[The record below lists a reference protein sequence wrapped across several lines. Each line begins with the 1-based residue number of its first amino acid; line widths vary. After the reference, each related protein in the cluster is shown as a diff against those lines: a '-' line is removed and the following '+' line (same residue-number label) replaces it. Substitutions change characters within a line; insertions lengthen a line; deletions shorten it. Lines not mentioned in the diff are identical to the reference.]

1 MTEGE
6 FTGYKRAGFPY
17 LTAAKDGQDIYSPDC
32 VPEGFSLIDPDHLTG
47 FKITNLYN
55 HWLQHQKKKMEP
67 FIILKPGPLHQGMVK
82 KSEKS
87 KGKQKEYVHVS
98 TDDEDG
104 GDASDGGEGKK
115 NQSDMEGGE
124 QSDEGDEEVSLPKI
138 GPPRGKKAQVAS
150 SSKLQDGPQAAGSSK
165 KAISNIP
172 AAKETLRKKR
182 GRGEVSDGVDEEE
195 SHGKLAE
202 KTPEDAKTGVR
213 NDFFPCLRFRVL
225 LYFLRSGSKAMGILP
240 TKNQDWRMWSQVL
253 RRGKRRMRRLRL
265 RKRRKLGIE
274 NILG

>member
-55 HWLQHQKKKMEP
+55 HWLLRQKKKMEP

-87 KGKQKEYVHVS
+87 KGKQKEYDHVS

-104 GDASDGGEGKK
+104 GEGKK
-115 NQSDMEGGE
+115 EGGE
-124 QSDEGDEEVSLPKI
+124 QSDEEDDQEDEEVSLPKI
-138 GPPRGKKAQVAS
+138 GPPRGKKAAFAS
-150 SSKLQDGPQAAGSSK
+150 SSRLDDCPSQAAGSST
-165 KAISNIP
+165 KATSNIP
-172 AAKETLRKKR
+172 PAKNPLKRKNGKR
-182 GRGEVSDGVDEEE
+182 GVSEGLDEEE
-195 SHGKLAE
+195 DSHENLAD
-202 KTPEDAKTGVR
+202 KTSKGVMAGVR
-213 NDFFPCLRFRVL
+213 NDFFPCLRFRVDII
-225 LYFLRSGSKAMGILP
+225 FLEA
-240 TKNQDWRMWSQVL
+240 
-253 RRGKRRMRRLRL
+253 
-265 RKRRKLGIE
+265 E
-274 NILG
+274 A